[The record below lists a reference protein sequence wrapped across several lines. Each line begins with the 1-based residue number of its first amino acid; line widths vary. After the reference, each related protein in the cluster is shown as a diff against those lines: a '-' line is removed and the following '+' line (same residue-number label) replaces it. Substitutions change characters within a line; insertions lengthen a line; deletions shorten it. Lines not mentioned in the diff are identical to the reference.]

1 MRRPSGNED
10 GGRGQE
16 VTSEWTIHRV
26 LLVSANALAL
36 LAAPGASADSQT
48 VQARGATVFAQYC
61 VLCHGRAG
69 KGDGR
74 AALMQKVP
82 PADLTVSA
90 LSADDKRRIVFLGGA
105 GVGRSASM
113 PAWAEVLTEEQ
124 IEDVLVYLDSLIG
137 SVSATHISGAGRQ

>member
-1 MRRPSGNED
+1 
-10 GGRGQE
+10 
-16 VTSEWTIHRV
+16 
-26 LLVSANALAL
+26 
-36 LAAPGASADSQT
+36 

-61 VLCHGRAG
+61 VLCHGPAG

-82 PADLTVSA
+82 PADLTASA
-90 LSADDKRRIVFLGGA
+90 LSAEHKRRIVLLGGA

-124 IEDVLVYLDSLIG
+124 IEDVLAYLDSLIG
-137 SVSATHISGAGRQ
+137 SASATRISGAGSQ